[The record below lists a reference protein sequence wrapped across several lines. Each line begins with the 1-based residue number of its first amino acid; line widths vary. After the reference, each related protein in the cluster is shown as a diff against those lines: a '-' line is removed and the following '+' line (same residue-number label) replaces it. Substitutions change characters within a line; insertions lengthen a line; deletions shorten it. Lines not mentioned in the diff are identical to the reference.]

1 MLEIRRQLRMEH
13 VLALVII
20 VAGLVFSLLSPAFL
34 TLPNL
39 VDLLES
45 YAVTTILASGVFVVL
60 VSGGIDVSF
69 AAITSVSQYIAAS
82 LAIAFGLDPVS
93 TVAIACL
100 AGLALGCVNAALV
113 HALKV
118 VSIIVTIATASI
130 FYALLIVVTDGLE
143 IYNIPDWW
151 TDRWVIMRIATAP
164 GDTVRITW
172 SILISIAVAVLTHL
186 IMAHTRIGRQV
197 YALGGN
203 PDGASRIGINVLGVE
218 LFAYGYLG
226 LLAGIAGIVQAHRI
240 QEVVPTSMVGQELN
254 VLAVAILGG
263 ASLVGGIGTM
273 TGVMLGVLLLG
284 MLQNGLNLIGV
295 SPYFFKVVTGLTIII
310 ATGATALIERAATL
324 PRGRLRNG

>member
-1 MLEIRRQLRMEH
+1 MLEIRRRLRMEH
-13 VLALVII
+13 ALALVILA
-20 VAGLVFSLLSPAFL
+20 AGLVFSVLSPAFL

-69 AAITSVSQYIAAS
+69 AAITSVSQYVAAS
-82 LAIAFGLDPVS
+82 LAIAYGLDPVS
-93 TVAIACL
+93 TVLVACL
-100 AGLALGCVNAALV
+100 SGLALGCLNAVLV
-113 HALKV
+113 HSLKI

-130 FYALLIVVTDGLE
+130 FYAMLIVVTDGLE

-151 TDRWVIMRIATAP
+151 TDRWVIFRIATAS
-164 GDTVRITW
+164 GETIRITW
-172 SILISIAVAVLTHL
+172 SIVIMVAVALMTHL

-203 PDGASRIGINVLGVE
+203 PDGASRIGINVLAVE

-226 LLAGIAGIVQAHRI
+226 LLSGVAGIVQAHRI
-240 QEVVPTSMVGQELN
+240 QEVVPTSMAGQELN

-263 ASLVGGIGTM
+263 ASLVGGLGTM
-273 TGVMLGVLLLG
+273 TGVLLGVLLLG

-295 SPYFFKVVTGLTIII
+295 SPYFFKVVTGLTIIL
-310 ATGATALIERAATL
+310 ATAATALIERSAAA
-324 PRGRLRNG
+324 PSGRLQNG